1 MAAVVEAAVAVG
13 VVAADAVVAAVVDA
27 DSSHTRKRKK
37 HVSNIISKYSDL
49 VFKFF
54 NDRSEIP
61 FLDLSLLMIN

>member
-13 VVAADAVVAAVVDA
+13 EVAADAVVAAVVDA

-37 HVSNIISKYSDL
+37 KHVSNIISKYSDL

-54 NDRSEIP
+54 ND
-61 FLDLSLLMIN
+61 